1 MWEKIKQK
9 IQDFRKVWKIINSDK
24 YFILYSQPMEKD
36 RIVLTADLKDMT
48 TSEIKF
54 WTSMIENAAEI
65 YEQSEANIEFI
76 KNLAKNGN
84 PSNN

>member
-1 MWEKIKQK
+1 
-9 IQDFRKVWKIINSDK
+9 
-24 YFILYSQPMEKD
+24 MEKD